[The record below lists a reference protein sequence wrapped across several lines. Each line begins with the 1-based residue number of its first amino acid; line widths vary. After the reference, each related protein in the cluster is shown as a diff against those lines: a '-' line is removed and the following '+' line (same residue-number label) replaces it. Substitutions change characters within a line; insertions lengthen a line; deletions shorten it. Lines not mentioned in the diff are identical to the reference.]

1 MQYGC
6 CELGKGGKQMST
18 QQSKI
23 NYKAGIYLR
32 LSKDDENSGESASI
46 SNQRNIVTEYAK
58 SNNIIISEEYIDDGY
73 SGTNFDRPGFN
84 RMISDVKNGTIN
96 CVITKDLSRLGRNST
111 KTLEFIEEF
120 FPKHDVRYIS
130 VIDGYDS
137 LHLTEGN
144 IFAAPFMVLFNEM
157 YARDI
162 SNKIRGS
169 FHAKMENGEYIGSFA
184 PYGYKKDIQGGNKN
198 HLIIDP
204 DVSHIVYKIF
214 EMASAGCSPSEI
226 AKYLNNKS
234 IETPAVYRCNKSPHL
249 NIDNHSKRK
258 EWTSSTICKMLK
270 NRVYLGHTIQG
281 KTEKVSFKSKVTK
294 AKNANDWI
302 EVKNTHEPII
312 TEEMFDMARRR
323 CIARRTP
330 PNKDFKNIFSGI
342 AKCADCNRNMTTAP
356 TNKKGCTYNLCC
368 GGYKAYGAKE
378 CSNHFIDYDLLYH
391 TILEELR
398 YWLRLSNDDREKI
411 IKDLEQEQQKEK
423 SSSKS
428 EMLKESL
435 KRAEK
440 RLEEVKKLIVKSY
453 EDYNFNIIT
462 QDTYIT
468 LSASYDD
475 EKKRL
480 DKEISNI
487 KDILNTSTD
496 KSDLFGKFF
505 SQLDEISE
513 IKELTPTLLKKLID
527 KIEIEQGYYE
537 KSTDGKKV
545 KHQNIKIYYRFI
557 GCIDDT
563 P

>member
-1 MQYGC
+1 
-6 CELGKGGKQMST
+6 MST
-18 QQSKI
+18 QQDKI

-84 RMISDVKNGTIN
+84 RMISDIKNGTIN

-120 FPKHDVRYIS
+120 FPKHDIRYIS

-137 LHLTEGN
+137 LHLTKGN
-144 IFAAPFMVLFNEM
+144 IFTAPFMALFNEM

-169 FHAKMENGEYIGSFA
+169 FRAKMENGEYIGSFA

-234 IETPAVYRCNKSPHL
+234 IEPPAVYRCAKSPHL
-249 NIDNHSKRK
+249 DIDNYSKRK
-258 EWTSSTICKMLK
+258 EWTSSIICKMLK

-281 KTEKVSFKSKVTK
+281 KTEKVSFKSKATK
-294 AKNANDWI
+294 TKNANEWI
-302 EVKNTHEPII
+302 EVKNTHDPII
-312 TEEMFDMARRR
+312 TDEMFDMARQR
-323 CIARRTP
+323 CIARRKP

-356 TNKKGCTYNLCC
+356 TKKKGCTYNLCC
-368 GGYKAYGAKE
+368 GGYKTYGAKE

-398 YWLRLSNDDREKI
+398 YWLHLSNDDREKI

-487 KDILNTSTD
+487 KDILNTNTD

-527 KIEIEQGYYE
+527 KIEIGQGYYE

-557 GCIDDT
+557 GYIDST